1 MWGNPRMKL
10 EPILPHFR
18 IFFLIILLAVLL
30 SLTGCGLRPSL
41 QAPDA
46 SQAPPYRPPTLAVK
60 EPTSTAE
67 PTQPIVLVPSPT
79 IACTDQLTYVSDLT
93 VPDGTVVVPDST
105 IDKRWEVENSGT
117 CNWNENYHLRQIA
130 GPDLGISK
138 EQALY
143 PARSGSRANLRIVLT
158 APSKPDKYH
167 IVWQAANPAGQL
179 FGDPIYMDIVV
190 SEP

>member
-1 MWGNPRMKL
+1 MKL
-10 EPILPHFR
+10 ESILPQSRHLF
-18 IFFLIILLAVLL
+18 IFILSAVLL
-30 SLTGCGLRPSL
+30 FCAGCGLRPSL
-41 QAPDA
+41 KAPDA

-60 EPTSTAE
+60 EPTLTAE
-67 PTQPIVLVPSPT
+67 PTQPVAVVPSPT
-79 IACTDQLTYVSDLT
+79 ITCTDQLTYVSDLT
-93 VPDGTVVVPDST
+93 IPDGTVVVPDST

-130 GPDLGISK
+130 GPDIGLAK
-138 EQALY
+138 DQALY

-158 APSKPDKYH
+158 APTKPDKYH